1 LTLLILRPTPVPTKV
16 AAIVSKAMLV
26 VAVNYAAVAWVI
38 FFNAWAARKQYLAP
52 WIGYYDALIAIAALS
67 ASAAVLSITERNAR
81 RVAGNLLAI
90 FRGLI
95 WGLSAAI
102 LLWPLAY
109 FQEGIVLAGLFVFG
123 TVGTLLA
130 FFSVLRREWP
140 AVPTNVENLSNGNSP
155 FRAPDVVIE

>member
-1 LTLLILRPTPVPTKV
+1 MLAKVTAVIAKAVLV
-16 AAIVSKAMLV
+16 AAIG
-26 VAVNYAAVAWVI
+26 YAAMEWAAD
-38 FFNAWAARKQYLAP
+38 FHAWAARKQYLAP
-52 WIGYYDALIAIAALS
+52 WIGYYDTLIAIAAFL

-95 WGLSAAI
+95 RGLSAAI

-109 FQEGIVLAGLFVFG
+109 FQDGIILAGLFVFG

-130 FFSVLRREWP
+130 FFSVLRRQRS
-140 AVPTNVENLSNGNSP
+140 AATTNAENPSNSESP